1 MKMRPMA
8 ALPWLLLVPID
19 TLLAIGNVKATDDV
33 QPVAAGLL
41 VAAFGYGFFKP
52 GLAWLFALMLF
63 AAIPISS
70 AWSGNDGHP
79 LYETLIALIP
89 AGLGAAA
96 GYGVRTI
103 LVASRASNMR

>member
-1 MKMRPMA
+1 MISKLA
-8 ALPWLLLVPID
+8 PWALLVPID
-19 TLLAIGNVKATDDV
+19 IVLGIGNVKATDDV

-41 VAAFGYGFFKP
+41 VAAFGYGFWRP
-52 GLAWLFALMLF
+52 RQAWLFALLLF

-70 AWSGNDGHP
+70 AWSGNAGHP

>member
-1 MKMRPMA
+1 VISKLA
-8 ALPWLLLVPID
+8 PWLLLVPID
-19 TLLAIGNVKATDDV
+19 ILLGIGNVKATDDV
-33 QPVAAGLL
+33 QPVVGGLL
-41 VAAFGYGFFKP
+41 LAAFGYGFWRP
-52 GLAWLFALMLF
+52 LQAWLFALLLF

-70 AWSGNDGHP
+70 AWFGNYGHP

-103 LVASRASNMR
+103 LVASRESNIR